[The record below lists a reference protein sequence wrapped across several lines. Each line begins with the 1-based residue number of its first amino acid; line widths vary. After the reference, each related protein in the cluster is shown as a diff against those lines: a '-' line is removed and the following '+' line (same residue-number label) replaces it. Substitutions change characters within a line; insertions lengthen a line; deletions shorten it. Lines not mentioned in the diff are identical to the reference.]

1 MGTFH
6 FFKKYR
12 QHILFYVLPSSLVL
26 LFGFQNCGRGFSA
39 DEFSSTSLNSI
50 SGGISDKVCV
60 STSPVGQ
67 ALVRKLNRAE
77 LNFSL
82 QDLLEVTGDYTV
94 GIAPD
99 ASDVSGFTNN
109 AENLQL
115 DSDYVYALMN
125 MTEKAVGDALKKTN
139 SPYLQCAA
147 GQNAACAKQK
157 LSELGKKAYRRPIT
171 TAEET
176 LLMDIFNKSQAQ
188 SLSFQ
193 DSLGFAMQR
202 VFMSP
207 VFLYRSSYSGI
218 VTARGVKLSSHELAT
233 RLAYFLWSSVP
244 DAELLAAADSNQ
256 LSTPEQIQVQVKR
269 LMASPKADRF
279 IRNFTREWLGMQKLQ
294 AAVRTGLTDDLKKD
308 MQEETERL
316 MLAVA
321 REDRS
326 ALDIINADFSY
337 INANLA
343 TLYGISGV
351 AGTDFRKV
359 EFSPLQ
365 VPRRGLLTQG
375 SLLTITSSPTETKP
389 VARGSQILN
398 GITCN
403 PPPPFPDGLTVT
415 PLADSPNSNLTITER
430 MAEHRKVG
438 TSCYNCHKE
447 MDPVGLGLENYD
459 QIGRFRTTYASSG
472 NPVDATGSIRNVA
485 FQGGM
490 QLVDI
495 LAQQNDFKRCLTK
508 KLMTYAIGRSMTTAD
523 QCAIQTIGDDFV
535 AQKRTFSDLIAA
547 IVMSEQFLY
556 NQTSSRGE

>member
-6 FFKKYR
+6 FIKKY
-12 QHILFYVLPSSLVL
+12 LWPFAFYVLPGTLLL
-26 LFGFQNCGRGFSA
+26 LFGFQNCAPGFNI
-39 DEFSSTSLNSI
+39 EEVSSTTLNSI
-50 SGGISDKVCV
+50 GGISDKACAA
-60 STSPVGQ
+60 TSPVGQ

-77 LNFSL
+77 LNYSL
-82 QDLLEVTGDYTV
+82 QDILEVTGDYTV

-115 DSDYVYALMN
+115 DADYLYALMN
-125 MTEKAVGDALKKTN
+125 MTEKAVTDALKKIN
-139 SPYLQCAA
+139 SPFLQCPA
-147 GQNAACAKQK
+147 GQNTACAKQK
-157 LSELGKKAYRRPIT
+157 ISELGKKAYRRPIT
-171 TAEET
+171 LAEET

-188 SLSFQ
+188 ALSFQ

-207 VFLYRSSYSGI
+207 VFLYRSSYSGA
-218 VTARGVKLSSHELAT
+218 VTDRGVKLSPHELAT
-233 RLAYFLWSSVP
+233 RLAYFLWSSAP
-244 DAELLAAADSNQ
+244 DADLLAAADSNQ
-256 LSTPEQIQVQVKR
+256 LSTQEQIQAQVKR
-269 LMASPKADRF
+269 LLASPKADRF

-316 MLAVA
+316 MLAIA

-326 ALDIINADFSY
+326 ALDIISADFSY
-337 INANLA
+337 VNANLA

-351 AGTDFRKV
+351 SGTEFRKV

-365 VPRRGLLTQG
+365 VPRRGLLTQA

-389 VARGSQILN
+389 VARGAQILN

-415 PLADSPNSNLTITER
+415 PLADSPDSNMTITER
-430 MAEHRKVG
+430 MAEHRKAG
-438 TSCYNCHKE
+438 TSCYYCHKE

-459 QIGRFRTTYASSG
+459 QIGRFRTIYASSG
-472 NPVDATGSIRNVA
+472 NPVDASGSIRNIS
-485 FQGGM
+485 FQGGL

-495 LAQQNDFKRCLTK
+495 LTQQNDFKRCLTK
-508 KLMTYAIGRSMTTAD
+508 KLMTYAIGRSMTATD

-535 AQKRTFSDLIAA
+535 AQKRTFSDLITA
-547 IVMSEQFLY
+547 IVLSEQFLY

>member
-1 MGTFH
+1 MRYLRYF
-6 FFKKYR
+6 
-12 QHILFYVLPSSLVL
+12 LFYAFPGILVL
-26 LFGFQNCGRGFSA
+26 LFAFQNCGVGFQVS
-39 DEFSSTSLNSI
+39 DLSSTSLNST
-50 SGGISDKVCV
+50 SGAVSDKVCA

-77 LNFSL
+77 LNYSL
-82 QDLLEVTGDYTV
+82 QDILDVTGDYTV
-94 GIAPD
+94 GISSD
-99 ASDVSGFTNN
+99 ASDISGFTNN

-115 DSDYVYALMN
+115 DSDYIYALMN
-125 MTEKAVGDALKKTN
+125 MTEKAVADALKKTN
-139 SPYLQCAA
+139 SPYLQCTG
-147 GQNAACAKQK
+147 GQNAACAKLK
-157 LSELGKKAYRRPIT
+157 ISELGKKAYRRPIT

-176 LLMDIFNKSQAQ
+176 LLLDIFNKSQTQ
-188 SLSFQ
+188 GLSFQ

-207 VFLYRSSYSGI
+207 VFLFRSSYSGV
-218 VTARGVKLSSHELAT
+218 VTERGVKLSAHELAT
-233 RLAYFLWSSVP
+233 RLAYFLWSSAP
-244 DAELLAAADSNQ
+244 DAELLAAAEGNKLGTS
-256 LSTPEQIQVQVKR
+256 EEIQIQVKR
-269 LMASPKADRF
+269 LLASPKADRF

-294 AAVRTGLTDDLKKD
+294 AAVRTGLTEDLKKD

-316 MLAVA
+316 MLAIV

-326 ALDIINADFSY
+326 ALDVINADFSY

-343 TLYGISGV
+343 SLYGV
-351 AGTDFRKV
+351 AGVTGTEFRKV
-359 EFSPLQ
+359 VFSPLQ

-415 PLADSPNSNLTITER
+415 PLQDSPNSNMTITQR

-459 QIGRFRTTYASSG
+459 QIGRYRTTYASSG
-472 NPVDATGSIRNVA
+472 NAVDATGSIRNIS
-485 FQGGM
+485 FQGGL

-495 LAQQNDFKRCLTK
+495 LTQQNDFKRCLTK
-508 KLMTYAIGRSMTTAD
+508 KLMTYAIGRSMTSAD

-535 AQKRTFSDLIAA
+535 VQKRTFSDLITA
-547 IVMSEQFLY
+547 IVLSEQFLY